1 MASTNKKILQDGTI
15 TYRIFVNGYNPKT
28 NKNDKNYS
36 ETWRRPEGLTP
47 KEIKRELER
56 ETLRFTDEVTKNYN
70 KTCINKQN
78 FVVCFILF

>member
-1 MASTNKKILQDGTI
+1 MASANKKVHQDGTI

-36 ETWRRPEGLTP
+36 ETWRVPDGLTP

-56 ETLRFTDEVTKNYN
+56 ETIRFADVSKSVE
-70 KTCINKQN
+70 
-78 FVVCFILF
+78 LFLFSRNPSGKKA

>member
-1 MASTNKKILQDGTI
+1 MAYSKKKELQDGTI

-36 ETWRRPEGLTP
+36 ETWRVPDGLTP

-56 ETLRFTDEVTKNYN
+56 ETIRFTDEVAKNYN
-70 KTCINKQN
+70 KFNVGRFGSNSI
-78 FVVCFILF
+78 